1 MIKMGLV
8 GVGKMG
14 ISHLA
19 ILGAHPQVEVAAICD
34 NAGYITSALRKY
46 SGVTTFKDFDKM
58 LDECQLDGLFI
69 ATPNSSHFNLAK
81 TALERGLHLFVE
93 KPLCLSAEQSEQL
106 ARLAAQKNCVN
117 QVGYHNRFI
126 GTFREMRRL
135 AQAGAIGDIYHV
147 DGRAFG
153 QVVIRPKTG
162 STWRSKKTEGGGC
175 LHDYACHVL
184 DLMNFVAGPPDNV
197 LSAQLQS
204 IFSADIEDAVFAT
217 FHYPS
222 GATGYLE
229 TNWSDES
236 YRKMSTTITVYG
248 TKGKLIADR
257 QELRV
262 YLRAGA
268 EFENYP
274 EGWTIRYITD
284 LQAPVNYYLRGEEY
298 SAQIDSFIAA
308 IHARNC
314 QPENSF
320 ASAAETDRI
329 IDKIGRM
336 GKIS

>member
-19 ILGAHPQVEVAAICD
+19 ILGAHPQVEVVAICD
-34 NAGYITSALRKY
+34 SATYITSVLRKH
-46 SGVTTFKDFDKM
+46 SGISTYKDFGKM
-58 LDECQLDGLFI
+58 LKECELDGLFI
-69 ATPNSSHFNLAK
+69 ATPTSSHFELAK
-81 TALERGLHLFVE
+81 TALENGLHLFVE
-93 KPLCLSAEQSEQL
+93 KPLCLNAEQSEHL
-106 ARLAAQKNCVN
+106 AKLAVEKHCVN

-126 GTFREMRRL
+126 GTFREMQRL
-135 AQAGAIGDIYHV
+135 VQAGAIGDVYHV

-184 DLMNFVAGPPDNV
+184 DLMNFVAGPPDDVN
-197 LSAQLQS
+197 SAQLQS

-217 FHYPS
+217 FRYPA

-236 YRKMSTTITVYG
+236 YRKMSTTITVFG

-262 YLRAGA
+262 YLRSGA
-268 EFENYP
+268 EYEQYP
-274 EGWTIRYITD
+274 AGWTIRYITD
-284 LQAPVNYYLRGEEY
+284 LQSPVNYYLRGEEY
-298 SAQIDSFIAA
+298 SAQIDSFVASIQ
-308 IHARNC
+308 ARNFK
-314 QPENSF
+314 PENSF
-320 ASAAETDRI
+320 ASAAQTDRI
-329 IDKIGRM
+329 IDQIARM
-336 GKIS
+336 GKNS

>member
-19 ILGAHPQVEVAAICD
+19 ILGAHPQVDVVAICD
-34 NAGYITSALRKY
+34 SATYITSVLRKH
-46 SGVTTFKDFDKM
+46 SGISTYKDFGKM
-58 LDECQLDGLFI
+58 LKECKLDGLFI
-69 ATPNSSHFNLAK
+69 STPTSSHFDLAK
-81 TALERGLHLFVE
+81 TALENRLHLFVE
-93 KPLCLSAEQSEQL
+93 KPLCLNAEESEQL
-106 ARLAAQKNCVN
+106 AKLAVKNRCVN

-126 GTFREMRRL
+126 GTFREMQRL
-135 AQAGAIGDIYHV
+135 VRAGAIGDVYHV

-162 STWRSKKTEGGGC
+162 HTWRSKKTEGGGC

-184 DLMNFVAGPPDNV
+184 DLMNFVAGPPDDV
-197 LSAQLQS
+197 ISAQLQS

-217 FHYPS
+217 FRYPS
-222 GATGYLE
+222 GGTGYLE

-236 YRKMSTTITVYG
+236 YRKMSTTITVFG

-262 YLRAGA
+262 YLRSGA
-268 EFENYP
+268 EYEQYP
-274 EGWTIRYITD
+274 AGWTIRYITD
-284 LQAPVNYYLRGEEY
+284 LQSPVNFYLRGEEY
-298 SAQIDSFIAA
+298 SAQIDSFVESIQAG
-308 IHARNC
+308 NF

-320 ASAAETDRI
+320 TSAAQTDRI
-329 IDKIGRM
+329 IDRIAQM
-336 GKIS
+336 GKNS

>member
-19 ILGAHPQVEVAAICD
+19 ILGAHPQVDVVAICD
-34 NAGYITSALRKY
+34 SATYITSVLRKH
-46 SGVTTFKDFDKM
+46 SGVTTYKDFGKM
-58 LDECQLDGLFI
+58 LNECKLDGLFI
-69 ATPNSSHFNLAK
+69 ATPTSSHFDLAK
-81 TALERGLHLFVE
+81 TALEKGLHLFVE
-93 KPLCLSAEQSEQL
+93 KPLCLNAEQSEQL
-106 ARLAAQKNCVN
+106 AKLAVEKHCVN

-135 AQAGAIGDIYHV
+135 VQAGAIGDVYHV

-153 QVVIRPKTG
+153 QVVIRPKSG

-184 DLMNFVAGPPDNV
+184 DLMNFVAGPPDDV
-197 LSAQLQS
+197 VSAQLQS
-204 IFSADIEDAVFAT
+204 IFSTDIEDAVFAS
-217 FHYPS
+217 FRYPT

-262 YLRAGA
+262 YLRSGA
-268 EFENYP
+268 EYEQYP
-274 EGWTIRYITD
+274 AGWTIRYITD
-284 LQAPVNYYLRGEEY
+284 LQSPVGYYLRGEEY
-298 SAQIDSFIAA
+298 SAQIDSFVEA
-308 IHARNC
+308 IQAGNFK
-314 QPENSF
+314 PENSF
-320 ASAAETDRI
+320 ASAAQTDNI
-329 IDKIGRM
+329 IDQIARM
-336 GKIS
+336 GKSS